1 MTGKGSHVEVM
12 GDSVERTLEAGVR
25 RKLPR
30 RLHSSQATGGEL
42 ESGGQVWRSS
52 HGAPCMIQF
61 VETQLLGTG
70 KMISCLAPASER
82 QEVSGEVKRKKV
94 CSP

>member
-1 MTGKGSHVEVM
+1 MIGMGSHVGVM
-12 GDSVERTLEAGVR
+12 GDAVEQTLEAGVM

-30 RLHSSQATGGEL
+30 RLHSSQATGGEP

-52 HGAPCMIQF
+52 HGVPCMTQF

-70 KMISCLAPASER
+70 KMISCLAPVSAR
-82 QEVSGEVKRKKV
+82 QEVFGEVKRKKV